1 MLGLAAAGAPWG
13 WFVPCRCQPG
23 CGRQPAAAAAEKP
36 VHNINESF
44 DKKEAGEAIVSLAL
58 FS

>member
-13 WFVPCRCQPG
+13 RFVPRRCQTG
-23 CGRQPAAAAAEKP
+23 CSRQPAAAAAEEA